1 MNPLNIIAQVLLVL
15 ATGLGITYIVYLIT
29 DLVKR
34 K

>member
-1 MNPLNIIAQVLLVL
+1 MNPLNIIAQVALVV
-15 ATGLGITYIVYLIT
+15 ATGLSITYIIYLIT